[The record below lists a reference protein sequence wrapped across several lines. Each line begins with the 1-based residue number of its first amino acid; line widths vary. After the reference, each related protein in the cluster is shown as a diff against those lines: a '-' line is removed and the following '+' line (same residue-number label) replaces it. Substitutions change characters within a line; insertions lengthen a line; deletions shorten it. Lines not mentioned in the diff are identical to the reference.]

1 MVNHKGINFG
11 KVEIYCGH
19 RISMVFY
26 RNISEMHCG
35 VWLHQEKGK
44 KIEYVNHKSEVFY
57 ICMFFATVPFFKTVL
72 EFRFFCLGV
81 KGKLSM
87 KSAYM

>member
-1 MVNHKGINFG
+1 MGIEFQWFSTG
-11 KVEIYCGH
+11 TFLKCIVESGCIK
-19 RISMVFY
+19 RK
-26 RNISEMHCG
+26 
-35 VWLHQEKGK
+35 EKK
-44 KIEYVNHKSEVFY
+44 YVNNKSEVFY